1 MAKPKKMKWF
11 ADTFVTEGGT
21 TKYPYTVVYHWR
33 HMGPRAIGL
42 FQSPG
47 LAGLE
52 VEAFRE
58 RTKKVPKITIETR
71 YGKVVKTY
79 AARGEARNPARGG
92 TSEGASLRAAIRRD
106 K

>member
-1 MAKPKKMKWF
+1 MAKQEKMKWF
-11 ADTFVTEGGT
+11 ADAFVTEGGT
-21 TKYPYTVVYHWR
+21 TKYPYTIVYHWR
-33 HMGPRAIGL
+33 HSGPRAIGL
-42 FQSPG
+42 FRSPG

-52 VEAFRE
+52 VDAFRE

-79 AARGEARNPARGG
+79 AARGEVRKPAREG
-92 TSEGASLRAAIRRD
+92 TNQGASLRAAIRRD